1 MPEQSNLED
10 LLVDEEELNEELLV
24 ETVGKYAQIGK
35 DSGDLIPKK
44 RYNELHSKKKIVVAL
59 LAQKARFELSLSE
72 SEWLGPA
79 DISEL
84 SGIKT
89 NTVYPSVRDLTN
101 NGILRN
107 ENSKYMIP
115 SVNVE
120 QAKEYLAE
128 D

>member
-1 MPEQSNLED
+1 MPERSNLED

-24 ETVGKYAQIGK
+24 ETVSKYAQIGK
-35 DSGDLIPKK
+35 GSGDLIPKK
-44 RYNELHSKKKIVVAL
+44 RYNELNSKKKIVVAL

-89 NTVYPSVRDLTN
+89 NTVYPSVRDLTD